1 MEWLQSTVSQS
12 ERWFLPLLSD
22 VWTYSAHVHSSLSV
36 LSTLKFPDLHT
47 LEIFP
52 TDPLWKQLQGGF
64 RARLDL
70 FQPGKDE
77 ERKEGRREGGWRTD
91 RKCSTG
97 TRRCKTLHVF
107 APSGDVFWRP
117 VGDMLGVC
125 MCVQEARSQTHMA
138 CELHQNGWSRRG
150 DDGKTVKFWA
160 RGEKK
165 TERHVSI

>member
-1 MEWLQSTVSQS
+1 MDFLQSYGVITAQQS
-12 ERWFLPLLSD
+12 HSRNGDFCPCSLMSEHILPMFIPPCLCFLL
-22 VWTYSAHVHSSLSV
+22 TSSLISISWKYFQQTSV
-36 LSTLKFPDLHT
+36 KTASRGIQGPFGPFST
-47 LEIFP
+47 
-52 TDPLWKQLQGGF
+52 
-64 RARLDL
+64 R
-70 FQPGKDE
+70 E
-77 ERKEGRREGGWRTD
+77 ERRKEGRKEGGWRTD

-150 DDGKTVKFWA
+150 DDGKTVKF
-160 RGEKK
+160 
-165 TERHVSI
+165 